1 MNSDDFNKYNGARLN
16 DRKIDELIGLCKG
29 IIADGSIV
37 EAEAEFLQQWLQNNK
52 DVRNHWP
59 ANVIYSRIAR
69 MLLDNKLDDEE
80 ERELLVTLL
89 DVTGGPTIQKNISS
103 MSSTLPLC
111 SPAPIVIFEDRLF
124 CMTGKFLVGTRAQV
138 EATIESLGGKT
149 TSNPTMKTHY
159 LVIGSVGSDDWIH
172 STHGRKIEEAIKYR
186 EKGKPISIISEEHWC
201 SFLPE

>member
-29 IIADGSIV
+29 IIADGSIA

-52 DVRNHWP
+52 EVRNHWP

-89 DVTGGPTIQKNISS
+89 DVTGGPTIQKNINS

-111 SPAPIVIFEDRLF
+111 SPAPPVIFEDRLF
-124 CMTGKFLVGTRAQV
+124 CMTGKFLVGTRTQV

-159 LVIGSVGSDDWIH
+159 LVIGSVGSADWIH
-172 STHGRKIEEAIKYR
+172 STHGRKIEEAVKYR
-186 EKGKPISIISEEHWC
+186 EKGKPISIISEEHWV
-201 SFLPE
+201 SFLA

>member
-29 IIADGSIV
+29 IIADGAIA
-37 EAEAEFLQQWLQNNK
+37 EAEAEFLQQWLLNNK
-52 DVRNHWP
+52 EVKDHWP

-69 MLLDNKLDDEE
+69 MLLDNKMDDEE

-89 DVTGGPTIQKNISS
+89 DVTGGPTIQKNINS

-111 SPAPIVIFEDRLF
+111 NPAPTVIFENRLF

-138 EATIESLGGKT
+138 EATIESLGGMT

-159 LVIGSVGSDDWIH
+159 LVIGSVGSADWVH

-201 SFLPE
+201 SFLP